1 MKNIQLLIVV
11 IFTVL
16 SGVIG
21 ACKAVPES
29 RTMQASSVKN
39 TIPDSAITRSVSAKS
54 ISTAEDDDKGCMS
67 CHDGI
72 EVINDRMQP
81 YLLLFA
87 KQKYGKGRGYECA
100 ICHEGVPSSDNKA
113 ESHKGIIPNPS
124 SMWVLHEGKGC
135 AKCHDGKGSI
145 TTLMGKPLEKPVGGE
160 YGAV

>member
-1 MKNIQLLIVV
+1 MKNIQLLIIVALTV
-11 IFTVL
+11 I

-21 ACKAVPES
+21 SCRSVPES
-29 RTMQASSVKN
+29 GNMQTSSGKN
-39 TIPDSAITRSVSAKS
+39 AIPDPDVTRSVSAE
-54 ISTAEDDDKGCMS
+54 IILNVEGEDNGCMS
-67 CHDGI
+67 CHEGI

-100 ICHEGVPSSDNKA
+100 ICHEGVPSSGNKE
-113 ESHKGIIPNPS
+113 ESHRGLIPNPS

-145 TTLMGKPLEKPVGGE
+145 TTLMGKTS
-160 YGAV
+160 